1 MVPWQESYR
10 WATNS
15 RLSRGGLNYFY
26 DIFVSLKY
34 FHSVPSILENTVVL
48 LGVYLKVRRYGKM
61 AILYLLLYLIDTKM
75 LEVDLHMHVQCP
87 CVKCM
92 AEIFF

>member
-1 MVPWQESYR
+1 MMSPWCRLQAPGIVQAPGGVVPWQESYR

-34 FHSVPSILENTVVL
+34 FHSVPSTLENTVVL
-48 LGVYLKVRRYGKM
+48 LG
-61 AILYLLLYLIDTKM
+61 A
-75 LEVDLHMHVQCP
+75 
-87 CVKCM
+87 
-92 AEIFF
+92 